1 MSAVRLEWR
10 REFASSRKL
19 RAAVFAAIV
28 ALSSVFAIFLWWFA
42 GAWVVLPF
50 AGLEIGCVG
59 AAFWWLE
66 QSIEDRDRVEI
77 SDSSVLV
84 VSFRRRRSRQIEFG
98 RGWLSTELCCE
109 SDGRARGLR
118 MRQSGR
124 SFELLEFLS
133 VPEQHRALRELRVA
147 LASR

>member
-10 REFASSRKL
+10 REFASSRRL

-42 GAWVVLPF
+42 DAWVVLPF
-50 AGLEIGCVG
+50 AGLEMGCVG

-66 QSIEDRDRVEI
+66 QSIDDRDRVEI
-77 SDSSVLV
+77 SDSRV
-84 VSFRRRRSRQIEFG
+84 VVMSFRRRRTRQIEFG

-109 SDGRARGLR
+109 GDGRARGLR

-124 SFELLEFLS
+124 SFEMLEFLS